1 MIAKNVFGIVG
12 WQNSG
17 KTTLIEALLAE
28 FAARGLRVSTI
39 KHAHHAF
46 DIDIPGKDSHRHRTA
61 GAHEVLVASGAR
73 WAIMHELHST
83 PEPSLEDLLQRLAP
97 CDLILV
103 EGFKNGTHP
112 KIEVIRHASAE
123 PRLADTNPTVRAIA
137 TDDPLLAGPHRVLSL
152 HDVRKI
158 ARFICTTC
166 EVAAPRFDSDQ

>member
-12 WQNSG
+12 WQNSARPRSSRRC
-17 KTTLIEALLAE
+17 LPNSQRAALRIDNQACSS
-28 FAARGLRVSTI
+28 RLRHRYT
-39 KHAHHAF
+39 
-46 DIDIPGKDSHRHRTA
+46 GRDSHRHRAA
-61 GAHEVLVASGAR
+61 GAHEVLVASGALGNHAR
-73 WAIMHELHST
+73 AAPL
-83 PEPSLEDLLQRLAP
+83 EPSIEDHLQRLAP

-137 TDDPLLAGPHRVLSL
+137 TDDPLLAGRHRALPL
-152 HDVRKI
+152 HDIRRI

-166 EVAAPRFDSDQ
+166 DVASSRFDSDQ